1 MALKFSYGSLTPDK
15 INGFFGPNLALAGDP
30 AIDQPAM
37 RAAGF
42 AGGRIA
48 TIVAA
53 TFAGHVPGAS
63 ALTPLDGGSTKK
75 AFGAF
80 VNGGGNYA
88 ESLGVSGSRKMSVA
102 RCKVMFDVVNEIV
115 NPPAYVATPT
125 TPYGAG
131 NPLYCG
137 CANKS
142 TVGQWTADAPVDGA
156 GAAITNPEVCGICL
170 HAPTVTEPYLG
181 VATTF

>member
-1 MALKFSYGSLTPDK
+1 MALKFSYGALTPDK
-15 INGFFGPNLALAGDP
+15 INGFFGPNLALTGDP

-37 RAAGF
+37 RAAGY

-53 TFAGHVPGAS
+53 TFAGHAAGLA
-63 ALTPLDGGSTKK
+63 ALAPLDGATTKR

-115 NPPAYVATPT
+115 DPPAYVAAPT
-125 TPYGAG
+125 TPYGVG

-137 CANKS
+137 CTRTT
-142 TVGQWTADAPVDGA
+142 TVGQWTADAPLDGA
-156 GAAITNPEVCGICL
+156 GAAVADPEVVGVCL
-170 HAPTVTEPYLG
+170 HAPTVTEPFLG